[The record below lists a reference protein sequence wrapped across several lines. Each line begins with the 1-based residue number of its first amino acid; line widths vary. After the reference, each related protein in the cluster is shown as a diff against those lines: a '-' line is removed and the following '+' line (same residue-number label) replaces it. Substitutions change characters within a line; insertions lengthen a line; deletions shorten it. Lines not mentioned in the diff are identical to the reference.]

1 MAGEGLR
8 QEPLSERRGLPHDR
22 AEVVRRAD
30 SCSGRMR
37 AVDDA
42 REPGSADAPAIDVVR
57 QEIEQLL
64 AEDQTRMGDVY
75 RLNAEGKSASEIAER
90 LGIDTSGFV
99 SNYKSA
105 IAALLD
111 GEVPRSPTLAAQV
124 AARVRSWLKK
134 PGLSRHVQDRLT
146 DLQAALQIQSEDSTA
161 RSVEDD
167 QSKQRTAEAERT
179 RTPGIYVY
187 TLPHYLRHPYDPD
200 SGRTLL
206 KVGRSERDT
215 YDRAYT
221 QGRITALPEDP
232 ILLRVY
238 PVINGDS
245 ASVERNFHGWLT
257 DADHE
262 RSRSLRGGSE
272 WFLTSTKFL
281 DRVARSQGLAIHV
294 VTDFETVD

>member
-1 MAGEGLR
+1 VDDSSLPPLTD
-8 QEPLSERRGLPHDR
+8 EPLPDPVRDEVER
-22 AEVVRRAD
+22 
-30 SCSGRMR
+30 
-37 AVDDA
+37 
-42 REPGSADAPAIDVVR
+42 
-57 QEIEQLL
+57 LL
-64 AEDQTRMGDVY
+64 AEDQTRTGDVY
-75 RLNAEGKSASEIAER
+75 RLDREGQSSAEIAQA
-90 LGIDTSGFV
+90 LGVDTTGFV

-111 GEVPRSPTLAAQV
+111 GEVPRSPTLSAQV
-124 AARVRSWLKK
+124 ASRVRAWLKK
-134 PGLSRHVQDRLT
+134 PGLSAELRDRLNELHVT
-146 DLQAALQIQSEDSTA
+146 LQVHSEDSTA
-161 RSVEDD
+161 RSVEDS
-167 QSKQRTAEAERT
+167 QAKQRTAEAEQS

-187 TLPHYLRHPYDPD
+187 TLPHYLRYPYEPE

-215 YDRAYT
+215 YERAYT

-238 PVINGDS
+238 PVPPGDT
-245 ASVERNFHGWLT
+245 ATVEAEFHAWLT

-281 DRVARSQGLAIHV
+281 DRIARSRDLDIRT
-294 VTDFETVD
+294 VTEFETGE